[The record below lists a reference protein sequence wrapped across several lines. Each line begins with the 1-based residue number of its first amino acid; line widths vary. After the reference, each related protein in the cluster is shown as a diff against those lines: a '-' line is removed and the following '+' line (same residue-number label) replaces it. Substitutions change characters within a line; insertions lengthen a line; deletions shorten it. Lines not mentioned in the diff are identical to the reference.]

1 MFRLAIAAG
10 RSATVRAHGGLGR
23 FARRVRGGR
32 ALRRQEGQTTAEYAL
47 VILAAA
53 AVAVVLI
60 TWARSSGKL
69 PAFFDDIIDQVAG
82 SAG

>member
-1 MFRLAIAAG
+1 MLL
-10 RSATVRAHGGLGR
+10 SWYVRAR
-23 FARRVRGGR
+23 YVRARRRISEE
-32 ALRRQEGQTTAEYAL
+32 AGQTTAEYAL

-60 TWARSSGKL
+60 AWARSSGKL
-69 PAFFDDIIDQVAG
+69 PAFFDAIIDQVAG